1 MYPDDNID
9 DNYKGPIKLL
19 CLNNEYLS
27 TPGEINNHFE
37 GELSPRWGKH
47 QFLKIGKIYLVD
59 QYYSLETIGALK
71 PYKPNIDPNVELYRI
86 WFHES
91 EQINYDDPITLVV
104 PKNNFITL
112 DEWRNNQLNKII

>member
-1 MYPDDNID
+1 MYPDDNDNID

-27 TPGEINNHFE
+27 TPDCKNI
-37 GELSPRWGKH
+37 ELNKH

>member
-1 MYPDDNID
+1 MYPDDNDNID
-9 DNYKGPIKLL
+9 DNYKDPIKLL
-19 CLNNEYLS
+19 CINNEYLS
-27 TPGEINNHFE
+27 TPGEIN
-37 GELSPRWGKH
+37 KH

-59 QYYSLETIGALK
+59 QYYPLERAQTRLGLK
-71 PYKPNIDPNVELYRI
+71 NNLNLELYRI

>member
-27 TPGEINNHFE
+27 TPDCKNI
-37 GELSPRWGKH
+37 ELNKH

-59 QYYSLETIGALK
+59 QYYSLETIGAMK
-71 PYKPNIDPNVELYRI
+71 PYKLNIDPNVLYRI